1 MSQCTIIVLYCHNSL
16 VSSSDFRQWTQFFA
30 QPSYMPTS
38 NQEEC
43 DGGWS
48 IVLSP
53 SYPQI
58 QTANSDLKRLLRQ
71 ILICQ
76 TPHPRG
82 PSGTAWAEHKHV
94 SYTHTHTHIHSVS
107 VIHYTRAHTHTHTVT
122 VESVQLQTHCV
133 DHYCYWRHI
142 MSSRSLFWRSGLI
155 PTEWKCLI
163 RFSPIRFSIK
173 IPCTYNRHQEHIISW
188 YHNSMTVSLL
198 TFVSSY
204 WLRIQFFAQE
214 DKQYMFFLPLPSN
227 PQPTVTWK
235 GCCALP
241 DASPQGAKLHWW

>member
-94 SYTHTHTHIHSVS
+94 SYTHTHTHT
-107 VIHYTRAHTHTHTVT
+107 YTHTHTQSQSYTHTCTHTHTHTLLEYTCNLYTLCRYYVNLVIT
-122 VESVQLQTHCV
+122 V
-133 DHYCYWRHI
+133 
-142 MSSRSLFWRSGLI
+142 WRSGLMSNRI
-155 PTEWKCLI
+155 FLI
-163 RFSPIRFSIK
+163 
-173 IPCTYNRHQEHIISW
+173 W
-188 YHNSMTVSLL
+188 G
-198 TFVSSY
+198 
-204 WLRIQFFAQE
+204 
-214 DKQYMFFLPLPSN
+214 SN
-227 PQPTVTWK
+227 PISSIRS
-235 GCCALP
+235 
-241 DASPQGAKLHWW
+241 ASSSTYKCVKEAMTQVCKSSHWTNLIYLVLVPASILHSPGKWRSLDWGIHSSADRSVVQV